1 MSDGRERWGKNESKR
16 TKKRKQ
22 VDREPILSFTR
33 STDSFIQL
41 FQEHVIIY
49 DIYKKDK
56 NAKNERSK
64 EWLLIIEHFY
74 VYIMCYIKHF
84 ESPWSLKRKKDTM
97 IISVKFGTNLEKY
110 I

>member
-16 TKKRKQ
+16 TKKKKQ

-49 DIYKKDK
+49 DIYKKDTK
-56 NAKNERSK
+56 MQKIKDRRSGY
-64 EWLLIIEHFY
+64 LL
-74 VYIMCYIKHF
+74 
-84 ESPWSLKRKKDTM
+84 
-97 IISVKFGTNLEKY
+97 
-110 I
+110 

>member
-16 TKKRKQ
+16 TKKKKKQ

-49 DIYKKDK
+49 DIYKKDTK
-56 NAKNERSK
+56 MQKIKDRRSGY
-64 EWLLIIEHFY
+64 LL
-74 VYIMCYIKHF
+74 
-84 ESPWSLKRKKDTM
+84 
-97 IISVKFGTNLEKY
+97 
-110 I
+110 